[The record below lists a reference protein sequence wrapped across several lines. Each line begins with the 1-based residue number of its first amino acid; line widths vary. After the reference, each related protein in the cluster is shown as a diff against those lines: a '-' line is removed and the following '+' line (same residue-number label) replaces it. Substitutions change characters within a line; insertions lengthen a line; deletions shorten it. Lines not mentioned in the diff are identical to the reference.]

1 MNKKENYINLSFHRL
16 HDIRV
21 LLSRLFWDHK
31 ELIEDIELLLFY
43 IYEDW
48 NKVKE
53 TIEIW
58 REVEDKLGAKYEY
71 KRNGNKL

>member
-1 MNKKENYINLSFHRL
+1 MNNKENYIKLSLDRL

-21 LLSRLFWDHK
+21 LLSRLFRDNK
-31 ELIEDIELLLFY
+31 EIIEDIELLLFY

-58 REVEDKLGAKYEY
+58 REVEDKLGEQ
-71 KRNGNKL
+71 NE

>member
-1 MNKKENYINLSFHRL
+1 MNNKEKYIKLSLYRL

-21 LLSRLFWDHK
+21 LLARLFWDHK
-31 ELIEDIELLLFY
+31 EIIEDIELLLFY

-48 NKVKE
+48 NKVEE

-58 REVEDKLGAKYEY
+58 RDVEDKLGDKNE
-71 KRNGNKL
+71 

>member
-1 MNKKENYINLSFHRL
+1 MNKKENYIKLSAQKL
-16 HDIRV
+16 HDIR
-21 LLSRLFWDHK
+21 LLLAKLFWDHK

-48 NKVKE
+48 DKVKA

-58 REVEDKLGAKYEY
+58 RDVENNLGDKNE
-71 KRNGNKL
+71 

>member
-1 MNKKENYINLSFHRL
+1 MNKKENYINLSIYRL

-21 LLSRLFWDHK
+21 LLSRLFWDNK
-31 ELIEDIELLLFY
+31 ELTKDIELLLFY

-53 TIEIW
+53 TMEIW
-58 REVEDKLGAKYEY
+58 REVENRLGAKNE
-71 KRNGNKL
+71 